1 MSHRH
6 DERGSEH
13 FGGADVVSC
22 FEVTIRPKGFLEVG
36 KLIITATVK
45 NPENMFFLTWAMQPD

>member
-1 MSHRH
+1 MTS
-6 DERGSEH
+6 
-13 FGGADVVSC
+13 GGPNISAAQFRVSC